1 MAIKVNK
8 KKFMKQ
14 LRDAVKARKSTKA
27 VLEGGLFAPTEHD
40 LREELVGMP
49 SFNSRKEISHD

>member
-1 MAIKVNK
+1 MPIKVNK

-14 LRDAVKARKSTKA
+14 LRAAVKALQEKQK
-27 VLEGGLFAPTEHD
+27 VLEGGLFTPTEHD

-49 SFNSRKEISHD
+49 SFNIRKQISHD